1 VSVTDSWTEVTRGS
15 PGRVPAPA
23 RAGCRSLKDALSEAG
38 LGESSSETPDAS
50 ERRPYRA
57 PASSS
62 LRAAVANVAPERRAP
77 LTTPRLVVFEDAEET
92 APAQAPVRAVV
103 HPAPPPSVVS
113 PPPWVRAAR
122 RGRWHTVML
131 NTFAW
136 VMTLVVAGSI
146 LGVAGRYLA
155 VPPHLEQFQ
164 AARQ

>member
-1 VSVTDSWTEVTRGS
+1 M
-15 PGRVPAPA
+15 
-23 RAGCRSLKDALSEAG
+23 
-38 LGESSSETPDAS
+38 GESSSETPDAS

-57 PASSS
+57 LPASSS

-131 NTFAW
+131 NTFGW

>member
-1 VSVTDSWTEVTRGS
+1 MTDSWTEVTRGS

-57 PASSS
+57 LPASSS

-131 NTFAW
+131 NTFGW
-136 VMTLVVAGSI
+136 VMTFVVAGSI